1 MKEGEVEEAALL
13 PVLLGV
19 GEDEVQRGHEEN
31 VGRDEDEEGVV
42 VAGTEGIREQN
53 KDEQPSYD
61 LEQDGEEENAP
72 ENKSIIP
79 FNLLLLT
86 SLL

>member
-19 GEDEVQRGHEEN
+19 GEDEVQRGHEKD

-61 LEQDGEEENAP
+61 LEQDWQEENAP

-79 FNLLLLT
+79 F
-86 SLL
+86 

>member
-1 MKEGEVEEAALL
+1 MKEGEIEEAALL

-19 GEDEVQRGHEEN
+19 GEDEVQRGHEED

-53 KDEQPSYD
+53 KDEQPPYD
-61 LEQDGEEENAP
+61 LEQDGQE
-72 ENKSIIP
+72 
-79 FNLLLLT
+79 
-86 SLL
+86 

>member
-19 GEDEVQRGHEEN
+19 GEDEVQRGHEED
-31 VGRDEDEEGVV
+31 VGRDEDEKGVV

-61 LEQDGEEENAP
+61 LEQD
-72 ENKSIIP
+72 
-79 FNLLLLT
+79 
-86 SLL
+86 

>member
-19 GEDEVQRGHEEN
+19 GEDEVQRGHEKD

-61 LEQDGEEENAP
+61 LE
-72 ENKSIIP
+72 
-79 FNLLLLT
+79 
-86 SLL
+86 

>member
-19 GEDEVQRGHEEN
+19 GEDEVQRGHEKD

-61 LEQDGEEENAP
+61 LEQDWQEENAS
-72 ENKSIIP
+72 EIKSIIP
-79 FNLLLLT
+79 F
-86 SLL
+86 

>member
-19 GEDEVQRGHEEN
+19 GEDEVQRGHEKD

-61 LEQDGEEENAP
+61 LEQDWQEENAS
-72 ENKSIIP
+72 EIKSIIP
-79 FNLLLLT
+79 
-86 SLL
+86 S

>member
-19 GEDEVQRGHEEN
+19 GEDEVQRGHEKD

-61 LEQDGEEENAP
+61 LEQD
-72 ENKSIIP
+72 
-79 FNLLLLT
+79 
-86 SLL
+86 

>member
-19 GEDEVQRGHEEN
+19 GEDEVQRGHEKD

-61 LEQDGEEENAP
+61 LEQDWQEENAP
-72 ENKSIIP
+72 EIKSIIP
-79 FNLLLLT
+79 F
-86 SLL
+86 

>member
-61 LEQDGEEENAP
+61 LEQDGEEENTP

-79 FNLLLLT
+79 F
-86 SLL
+86 